1 MGMALDSGF
10 PLLSLLAALPAI
22 LSLLFVFAA
31 LLLLLE
37 AQAARFTVLATAA
50 VAVWAVGYAF
60 TMQATGPEE
69 ALLWIRVSTAGLLLL
84 PALCYLF
91 NASLVQPAGLSTPRV
106 LGLLALAALFES
118 LHWLHPL
125 FVQGVERHSWGYFP
139 RYGLAFL
146 AFMAW
151 FVVTF
156 WVILRDTWRH
166 YRQAPKGPVRSRDR
180 ALLVAWFFCFCGG
193 WDILIGFGVPLP
205 PVSYVPVT
213 LFLLCAFVLL
223 LSQGKIEFLEHWSL
237 ASVLQSTSDSIFLV
251 HPEGA
256 LSAVDNRT
264 AALLGYE
271 SPKDLRGRP
280 VNELFNDDTPL
291 FCPETIQRIR
301 SAKQPESLQLDLK
314 TPGGP
319 AVPLRVRL
327 SGIFDRKGRLLGL
340 VAIGRDLR
348 EEIEKTEQI
357 RQANRAL
364 QEKIA
369 EVEERTWELSK
380 TNRELEQSQA
390 IVKSVLSDM
399 EASQKKLEEAYIRLA
414 EADRAKD
421 AFLASVS
428 HEFRTP
434 LTSIRSYSELLL
446 SYPDEPEETRRDFLG
461 IILQESERLTRLVN
475 DLLDLAKIESGR
487 QIWRDE
493 ELDLAEILGSVQQS
507 FSPLA
512 AGKAL
517 SVTVRVDRHLPR
529 VFADRDRMF
538 QVVSNLMA
546 NAVKFTP
553 CGGTIELGAE
563 AVKIEDGRP
572 GSTMVCV
579 WVSDTGCGI
588 AAADLERIFE
598 KFHQAGDT
606 LTGKPGGTG
615 LGLAISREIVQH
627 YGGTIWAESAP
638 GKGSRLVFT
647 LPALP
652 ERDVSEAGRGRGRN
666 RGHEE
671 ATTRETS
678 RADKSTLSL

>member
-1 MGMALDSGF
+1 MGIALESGF

-31 LLLLLE
+31 LFLLLE
-37 AQAARFTVLATAA
+37 AQAARFTVLATVA
-50 VAVWAVGYAF
+50 VAVWAVGFAF
-60 TMQATGPEE
+60 TMKATGPEE
-69 ALLWIRVSTAGLLLL
+69 ALFWIRVSTAGLLLL

-91 NASLVQPAGLSTPRV
+91 NASLVHPAGLSRPRV
-106 LGLLALAALFES
+106 LGLLALAAVFET
-118 LHWLHPL
+118 LHWLRPL

-139 RYGLAFL
+139 RYGLVFL
-146 AFMAW
+146 AFLAW

-193 WDILIGFGVPLP
+193 WDILIGFGVSLP

-223 LSQGKIEFLEHWSL
+223 LRQGKIEFLEHWSL

-271 SPKDLRGRP
+271 NPKDLRGRP
-280 VNELFNDDTPL
+280 INELFNDDTPL
-291 FCPETIQRIR
+291 FCPETIQRISSTKR
-301 SAKQPESLQLDLK
+301 PESLQLDLK

-364 QEKIA
+364 QEKVA
-369 EVEERTWELSK
+369 EVEERTLELSR
-380 TNRELEQSQA
+380 TNCELEQSQA
-390 IVKSVLSDM
+390 ILKSVLSDM
-399 EASQKKLEEAYIRLA
+399 EASQKKLQEAYSRLA

-446 SYPDEPEETRRDFLG
+446 SYPDEPEETRREFLR
-461 IILQESERLTRLVN
+461 IILQKSERLTRLVN
-475 DLLDLAKIESGR
+475 DLLDLARIESGR

-493 ELDLAEILGSVQQS
+493 ELDLAGILNSVRQS
-507 FSPLA
+507 FSALT

-517 SVTVRVDRHLPR
+517 SVTVRVDRDLPR

-572 GSTMVCV
+572 GSTRVRV
-579 WVSDTGCGI
+579 WVADTGCGI
-588 AAADLERIFE
+588 AAADLDRIFE

-606 LTGKPGGTG
+606 LTGKPEGTG

-638 GKGSRLVFT
+638 GKGSRLVLL

-652 ERDVSEAGRGRGRN
+652 ERDVSEAGRGRERN

-671 ATTRETS
+671 ATTQEAS
-678 RADKSTLSL
+678 SANKSTLSL